1 MPQQWLRR
9 NPTLT
14 GKTNGYFGGKKDEM
28 DSESSKG
35 LPPGGRVART
45 GLSSQSQKVDP
56 PLLPPMRTKVA
67 PRPSGTSSRETN
79 QPSPPQQLEP
89 LFTSTMKWKFG

>member
-1 MPQQWLRR
+1 MAQQWLRRLRR

-28 DSESSKG
+28 DSESSKV

-56 PLLPPMRTKVA
+56 P
-67 PRPSGTSSRETN
+67 
-79 QPSPPQQLEP
+79 SPPHANQGRP
-89 LFTSTMKWKFG
+89 